1 MHNLLELIKKE
12 QNIYNTVF
20 HEVIR
25 QVGFIDGNVKAC
37 SVLSRSQETGHKHG
51 MSLNL
56 RNYIHLGTN
65 SEYFKRN
72 YALNIL

>member
-25 QVGFIDGNVKAC
+25 QVRVAND
-37 SVLSRSQETGHKHG
+37 HKT
-51 MSLNL
+51 SLL
-56 RNYIHLGTN
+56 L
-65 SEYFKRN
+65 
-72 YALNIL
+72 